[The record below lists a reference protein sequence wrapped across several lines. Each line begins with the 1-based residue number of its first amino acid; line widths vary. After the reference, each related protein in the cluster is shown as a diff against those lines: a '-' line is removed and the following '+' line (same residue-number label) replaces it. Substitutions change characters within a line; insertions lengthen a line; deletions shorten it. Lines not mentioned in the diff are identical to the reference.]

1 MNKREA
7 NRKVVNKNASKIGK
21 TMRGTVKWFNVQK
34 GYGFITGEDG
44 NEYFI
49 HSSNIEYGR
58 QYNIGFDPDDEV
70 EFTIIPSKG
79 KNPVQAG
86 AAEIIDDDNPDEE
99 YDDRYEDYDD
109 QKEYEDDE
117 EDDEYDDEDD
127 PDEVDMD
134 EECTVE
140 DTSSHNEYEPAT
152 ESDNEDDEEAVT
164 VYSDPEW

>member
-79 KNPVQAG
+79 NNPVQAG
-86 AAEIIDDDNPDEE
+86 AAEIIDDDPDEE
-99 YDDRYEDYDD
+99 RDDYYHD
-109 QKEYEDDE
+109 QEEYEDDQ
-117 EDDEYDDEDD
+117 EDEEYDDEDD

-152 ESDNEDDEEAVT
+152 ESDNEDDKEAVT